1 MANSSL
7 IRSLSY
13 LLPYRLTAAAALFS
27 LLLVSASN
35 LVAPQFL
42 RIAIDGGI
50 VGGQWSAILFAS
62 AGLLVV
68 ALFRGIF
75 TFLQGYLSE
84 KASQGG
90 AYDLRNAIYS
100 KLQTLSFSY
109 HDQAQ
114 TGQLMTRVTS
124 DVEMVRH
131 WVGQGFLQ
139 LLGAL
144 VMLVGS
150 ATILLIINWRLALVS
165 LTIVP
170 FVFLVFGYF
179 ARTVQPLFRQVQA
192 RLGALNTVL
201 QENLAGVRVVKAFA
215 REEHEIGR
223 FGRANDELLTENIR
237 VTRATSFTFPIIF
250 FFGNVGTFLV
260 IWYGGNEV
268 IAGTLSLGEL
278 VAFNTYLGFL
288 MFPVFI
294 LGMIAAN
301 ISRAGASAQR
311 VFEVLDAQNDVED
324 LPGAGLLPPVQGRIA
339 FEDVSFRYVGSEH
352 DALGNV
358 SFEAE
363 PGQTIAIVGTT
374 GSGKSTLTNLIPR
387 FYDVQGGR
395 VTVDGHDVRD
405 VTLESLRSQIGIV
418 LQETVLFSGTIRE
431 NIAYGAPEATQE
443 QIERVARIAQAHD
456 FILEQ
461 PQGYDTRIGE
471 GGVGLS
477 GGQMQRIAIA
487 RALLLDPKILVLDD
501 STSSVDAETEYQ
513 IQQAMERLMSNRT
526 TFVIAQRIS
535 TVRNADRILLM
546 DGAHLVAQGTHE
558 ELLEGNALY
567 GEIVASQ
574 LRDDSVSS
582 ARSDAERDD
591 GLPLP
596 AGEGRGEGPHGVLST
611 SPHPTPLP
619 LGEGTAPSPDGT
631 HHSSLGTPNRRGN

>member
-1 MANSSL
+1 
-7 IRSLSY
+7 
-13 LLPYRLTAAAALFS
+13 
-27 LLLVSASN
+27 
-35 LVAPQFL
+35 
-42 RIAIDGGI
+42 
-50 VGGQWSAILFAS
+50 
-62 AGLLVV
+62 
-68 ALFRGIF
+68 
-75 TFLQGYLSE
+75 
-84 KASQGG
+84 
-90 AYDLRNAIYS
+90 
-100 KLQTLSFSY
+100 
-109 HDQAQ
+109 
-114 TGQLMTRVTS
+114 
-124 DVEMVRH
+124 
-131 WVGQGFLQ
+131 
-139 LLGAL
+139 
-144 VMLVGS
+144 
-150 ATILLIINWRLALVS
+150 
-165 LTIVP
+165 
-170 FVFLVFGYF
+170 
-179 ARTVQPLFRQVQA
+179 
-192 RLGALNTVL
+192 
-201 QENLAGVRVVKAFA
+201 
-215 REEHEIGR
+215 
-223 FGRANDELLTENIR
+223 
-237 VTRATSFTFPIIF
+237 
-250 FFGNVGTFLV
+250 
-260 IWYGGNEV
+260 
-268 IAGTLSLGEL
+268 
-278 VAFNTYLGFL
+278 
-288 MFPVFI
+288 
-294 LGMIAAN
+294 
-301 ISRAGASAQR
+301 
-311 VFEVLDAQNDVED
+311 
-324 LPGAGLLPPVQGRIA
+324 
-339 FEDVSFRYVGSEH
+339 
-352 DALGNV
+352 
-358 SFEAE
+358 
-363 PGQTIAIVGTT
+363 
-374 GSGKSTLTNLIPR
+374 
-387 FYDVQGGR
+387 
-395 VTVDGHDVRD
+395 
-405 VTLESLRSQIGIV
+405 
-418 LQETVLFSGTIRE
+418 VLFSGTIRE